1 MRLTPGHLRFLR
13 FLAVGG
19 LNTAFGYAVYAVLVL
34 FGLSPQAALALAF
47 CVGVI
52 WNFFTHAR
60 LVFGAR
66 GFRRLPAYVA
76 VYVAIYAVNSVL
88 LARVMALGLHP
99 LVAQAGL
106 ALVMALLS
114 YALIKAVL
122 TGGPQPGSS

>member
-1 MRLTPGHLRFLR
+1 MTLTEGQWRFFR

-19 LNTAFGYAVYAVLVL
+19 LNTAFGYAVYAVLVVL
-34 FGLSPQAALALAF
+34 GLPPQGALALAF

-76 VYVAIYAVNSVL
+76 VYVAIYAVNSLL
-88 LARVMALGLHP
+88 LAQVMAMGIHP

-106 ALVMALLS
+106 ALVMAVLS
-114 YALIKAVL
+114 YAAIKAVL
-122 TGGPQPGSS
+122 TGGTQPGSS